1 MERRTPDSIYQL
13 TMERRTPHS
22 MYELLEQ
29 DQYRAEEVATLL
41 GIGLAI
47 VRHAAF
53 TGELRAEIVGHHI
66 LRLRRDDVIAWLGM
80 RQVVRRDDASEA
92 ARSPRSMGEHGD
104 V

>member
-1 MERRTPDSIYQL
+1 MERRTHHSVYDLLQQERYTPD
-13 TMERRTPHS
+13 
-22 MYELLEQ
+22 
-29 DQYRAEEVATLL
+29 EVAELL
-41 GIGLAI
+41 GIGVHI
-47 VRHAAF
+47 IQHAAF

-92 ARSPRSMGEHGD
+92 ARSPRSMREHGD

>member
-1 MERRTPDSIYQL
+1 
-13 TMERRTPHS
+13 
-22 MYELLEQ
+22 MYELLQQ
-29 DQYRAEEVATLL
+29 DQYRAEEVAKLL

-66 LRLRRDDVIAWLGM
+66 LRLRRDDLLRWLGTGEGL
-80 RQVVRRDDASEA
+80 RRDDASEA
-92 ARSPRSMGEHGD
+92 VPEPRSMGEHGG